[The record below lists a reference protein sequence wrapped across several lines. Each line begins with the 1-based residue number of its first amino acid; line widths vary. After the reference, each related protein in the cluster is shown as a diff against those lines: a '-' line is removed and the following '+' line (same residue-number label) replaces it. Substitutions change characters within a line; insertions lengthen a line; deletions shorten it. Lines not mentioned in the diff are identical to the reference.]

1 MFEWQFEGDSGM
13 ASRSL
18 GLNKQHTEKLSR
30 RGDGSG
36 GEGRCTESPPG
47 PTTTPRQNLTTNLF
61 VMRGGLDRDTVAPDR
76 RLGEPSTLSSHRPVH
91 HMAIGGGDFITRSN
105 RLRADNYHA
114 ME

>member
-1 MFEWQFEGDSGM
+1 M

-18 GLNKQHTEKLSR
+18 GLNKQHTERPSR

-76 RLGEPSTLSSHRPVH
+76 RLVEPSTLSSHRPVH
-91 HMAIGGGDFITRSN
+91 NVAIGGGDFVTSGAQRGAVSAAPAINYTRSSG
-105 RLRADNYHA
+105 RR
-114 ME
+114 